1 MVAFD
6 EAALTTL
13 LTEQRYDEVAPQLD
27 EDELKVCI
35 SESRTSEYRGAA
47 LQSCRMS
54 VARLT

>member
-6 EAALTTL
+6 EAALTAL

-35 SESRTSEYRGAA
+35 SLSRTSGYRSAA

-54 VARLT
+54 VA

>member
-13 LTEQRYDEVAPQLD
+13 LTEQRYEEVAPQLD

-35 SESRTSEYRGAA
+35 MRAALLVLNGAA
-47 LQSCRMS
+47 PHCKHAEC
-54 VARLT
+54 V